1 MSSLPAAQSLKTKY
15 LPMKIK
21 RWQDLLRRLKL
32 EHIRATAPGF
42 FEQSGGYDYKPK
54 PYTDKTANG
63 LTTSIEDFINYL
75 PGGYGEASRINSTG
89 TPRVIGGRISWT
101 KGNTRK
107 GLADIRATFRG
118 RSISIEIK
126 IGADRQSEAQIKE
139 QERITRAGGLYF
151 IAKDFPSFL
160 SWWLSVFPE
169 TKELMRIY
177 DFDTSL

>member
-1 MSSLPAAQSLKTKY
+1 MSDWKTLLKF
-15 LPMKIK
+15 
-21 RWQDLLRRLKL
+21 LKL
-32 EHIRATAPGF
+32 NHIKATAPGF
-42 FEQSGGYDYKPK
+42 FWQSGGFDYKPK

-63 LTTSIEDFINYL
+63 LTTAIEDFINFL

-89 TPRVIGGRISWT
+89 TPRVVDGKVSWT

-107 GLADIRATFRG
+107 GIADIRATFNG

-139 QERITRAGGLYF
+139 QKRITRAGGLYF

-160 SWWLSVFPE
+160 LWWLGVFPE
-169 TKELMRIY
+169 TVGMLETLEHNLKVSNQKSIISWAI
-177 DFDTSL
+177 TGI